1 MQGAPVGKLEGKVAL
16 VTGASRGIGREI
28 ALAFAREGADVACN
42 FNRSPDQA
50 AEVVALIEAM
60 GRRAVAVQADVAV
73 EDQVNAMVERA
84 IAELGPID
92 ILVNNAGFATLY
104 RVVDMPTQAF
114 DDIIAAHLRGTFL
127 VTHAVLPGMLK
138 RRSGRIINI
147 SSQLA
152 YKGRPG
158 WSHYSAAKAGIIAF
172 TRVLATEVSREGVL
186 VNCIAPGPI
195 DTEIVPPGSHVPGT
209 EGTDVIGQLPL
220 GRSGTVEEVAPT
232 AVFLAS
238 DDSTYYVGQVL
249 GPNGGDVML

>member
-1 MQGAPVGKLEGKVAL
+1 VGKLDGKVAL

-42 FNRSPDQA
+42 YHRSQEKA
-50 AEVVALIEAM
+50 LEVVAQIEAI
-60 GRRAVAVQADVAV
+60 GRRAVAIHADVAI
-73 EDQVNAMVERA
+73 EDQVNTMV
-84 IAELGPID
+84 AEATSALGPID

-104 RVVDMPTQAF
+104 RVVDMPVQAF

-127 VTHAVLPGMLK
+127 VTHAVLPGMLERK
-138 RRSGRIINI
+138 SGRIINV

-158 WSHYSAAKAGIIAF
+158 WAHYSAAKAGIIAF
-172 TRVLATEVSREGVL
+172 TRVLATEVSRDGVL

-195 DTEIVPPGSHVPGT
+195 DTEIVPKGSSVPGT
-209 EGTDVIGQLPL
+209 DGVDVIGQLPL